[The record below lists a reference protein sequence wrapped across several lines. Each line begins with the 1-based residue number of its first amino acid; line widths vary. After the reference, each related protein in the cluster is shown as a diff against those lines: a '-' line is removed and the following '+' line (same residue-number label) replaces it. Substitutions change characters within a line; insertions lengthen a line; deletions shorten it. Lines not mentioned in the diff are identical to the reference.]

1 MPEYYTLYYLSRL
14 LDIGAPEKV
23 RVALRPDRFR
33 RWWHEC
39 YVPEVRV
46 PALDRNWPRPQFFF
60 CPLSWAAAPTCAGY
74 RQKAGEAWICS
85 ALAFAASRLAG
96 SLLLV
101 ESVSRL
107 S

>member
-1 MPEYYTLYYLSRL
+1 MQCDWFSDVAFIICDHADELDWERLLEAVRIEEPQVPVYYTLRYLSRL

-60 CPLSWAAAPTCAGY
+60 CPLS
-74 RQKAGEAWICS
+74 
-85 ALAFAASRLAG
+85 
-96 SLLLV
+96 
-101 ESVSRL
+101 
-107 S
+107 